1 MFTNILTLRTTRTPV
16 LALALVLVSVGTAQ
30 AKDLCLTFSN
40 AFTGYTFVGKQFS
53 IPGKN
58 RCKPFNG
65 FTLALGE
72 SSLLSGTGCTSA
84 DGSTFSLQ
92 FTAQV
97 TTFNE
102 FRSFLCGFNRPTRNG
117 ACSGLLGFPNSPDNE
132 LNTVPALTAT
142 VQECTVDV
150 P

>member
-1 MFTNILTLRTTRTPV
+1 MLRNNATLRKARTPV

-30 AKDLCLTFSN
+30 AKDLCLTFFS

-58 RCKPFNG
+58 RCKAFHG
-65 FTLALGE
+65 FTRAIGE

-102 FRSFLCGFNRPTRNG
+102 FRSFLCGFNVPTGNG

-132 LNTVPALTAT
+132 LNTVPPLTAT
-142 VQECTVDV
+142 VQQCTVDV